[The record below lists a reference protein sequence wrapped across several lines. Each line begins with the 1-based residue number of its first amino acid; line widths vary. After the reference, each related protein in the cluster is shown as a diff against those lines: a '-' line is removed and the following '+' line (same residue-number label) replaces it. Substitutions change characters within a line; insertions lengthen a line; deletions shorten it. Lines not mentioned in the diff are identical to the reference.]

1 MGQLSGT
8 SPHNMVMR
16 NANVTENKEREKKLI
31 KKAIDIIQGMYMAY
45 KNIKLYDLNNRLVNS
60 QISSVYDE
68 IQDLLRSEGEAI
80 FTLRLSTLYL
90 NGIKVR
96 FSFSNYYLF
105 KFLSLQLSKK
115 EIGLLK
121 FHETLNKNELK
132 QFMFLLGRKEKES
145 KNPFDTFSGTLQK
158 EKINHILIEKAQTL
172 EEFQS
177 NEKNAKKVF
186 FLGIAHLKE
195 MFDSLKKQERI
206 PLTTTRRLMQSLFN
220 NIVQNESFTYGLTTI
235 KNFDEYTLNHSINV
249 CVLSIS
255 LGRKLGLDRNE
266 LAELGISAFFHDFGK
281 TDIPKEI
288 LDKPGKLDEQ
298 EREIIEQHP
307 HLGAEKLI
315 RLKETSR
322 LPVRAIN
329 VAMEH
334 HVKVDLTGYPKYKK
348 KRHINL
354 YSKIVK
360 ICDVYDALTTKR
372 PYREKVYTRDET
384 LNLMMENSGT
394 EFDPIILKVF
404 ANMMGQY
411 PVGTLV
417 LLNTGEIGIVYEAN
431 PDLSRQL
438 QPKVKII
445 SDENGNKL
453 DGNILDLAGLA
464 SQTEQSKRTI
474 VKSLDPEKYNIPI
487 PDYFL
492 AMAQ

>member
-1 MGQLSGT
+1 MIKKNK
-8 SPHNMVMR
+8 NMSEKR
-16 NANVTENKEREKKLI
+16 EREKRII
-31 KKAIDIIQGMYMAY
+31 KKAIDILQGIHMAH
-45 KNIKLYDLNNRLVNS
+45 KNIKIYDLNNHLVRS
-60 QISSVYDE
+60 QLSSVFDE
-68 IQDLLRSEGEAI
+68 IQDLLRVEGEVV

-90 NGIKVR
+90 NGIKVL
-96 FSFSNYYLF
+96 FTFTNYYLF
-105 KFLSLQLSKK
+105 KYLSLQLSKR

-121 FHETLNKNELK
+121 FLEDLDKNDIK
-132 QFMFLLGRKEKES
+132 QFVYILGKKDTKTETPFETFLETIHE
-145 KNPFDTFSGTLQK
+145 NEIHNIQ
-158 EKINHILIEKAQTL
+158 IEKAQSL
-172 EEFQS
+172 EELQT

-186 FLGIAHLKE
+186 FLGITHLKE
-195 MFDSLKKQERI
+195 MFDSFKRNEKV
-206 PLTTTRRLMQSLFN
+206 PLSTTRRLMQSLFN

-249 CVLSIS
+249 CILSIS

-281 TDIPKEI
+281 TEIPIEI
-288 LDKPGKLDEQ
+288 LEKPGKLDEQ
-298 EREIIEQHP
+298 ERDIIEKHP

-315 RLKETSR
+315 SLQESSR
-322 LPVRAIN
+322 LPIRAIN

-334 HVKVDLTGYPKYKK
+334 HVKEDLTGYPRYQK

-372 PYREKVYTRDET
+372 PYRDKVFTRDET
-384 LNLMMENSGT
+384 LNMMMENIGT

-404 ANMMGQY
+404 SNMMGQY

-417 LLNTGEIGIVYEAN
+417 LLNTGEIGLVSEVN
-431 PDLSRQL
+431 PELSQLL

-445 SDENGNKL
+445 ADEKGNKI
-453 DGNILDLAGLA
+453 DGDILDLSELDPHSAKF
-464 SQTEQSKRTI
+464 KRMI
-474 VKSLDPEKYNIPI
+474 IKSLDSEKYDIQVS
-487 PDYFL
+487 DYFL

>member
-1 MGQLSGT
+1 MT
-8 SPHNMVMR
+8 DHKK
-16 NANVTENKEREKKLI
+16 TEKRI
-31 KKAIDIIQGMYMAY
+31 GKKAIDILQGMYMAH
-45 KNIKLYDLNNRLVNS
+45 KNMKLYDLNNHLIHS
-60 QISSVYDE
+60 QISSVFDE
-68 IQDLLRSEGEAI
+68 IQDLLQSEGEVN

-90 NGIKVR
+90 NGIKVL

-105 KFLSLQLSKK
+105 KFLSFHLSEK

-121 FHETLNKNELK
+121 FQENLNKDELK
-132 QFMFLLGRKEKES
+132 KFLFLLEKKEPKT
-145 KNPFDTFSGTLQK
+145 KKPFETFLETIQ
-158 EKINHILIEKAQTL
+158 ENKIHNILIEKAQTL

-186 FLGIAHLKE
+186 FLGITHLKE
-195 MFDSLKKQERI
+195 MFESLKKQERI

-249 CVLSIS
+249 CILSIS

-281 TDIPKEI
+281 TDIPREI
-288 LDKPGKLDEQ
+288 LVKPGKLDKQ

-315 RLKETSR
+315 KLKQTSR

-334 HVKVDLTGYPKYKK
+334 HVREDLSGYPRYQK

-372 PYREKVYTRDET
+372 PYRDKIFSQDET
-384 LNLMMENSGT
+384 LNMMKENKGT
-394 EFDPIILKVF
+394 EFDPIIFKVF
-404 ANMMGQY
+404 LNMMGQY

-417 LLNTGEIGIVYEAN
+417 LLNSGEIGLVTEAN
-431 PDLSRQL
+431 PYLSQLL

-445 SDENGNKL
+445 ADENGNKI
-453 DGNILDLAGLA
+453 DGNIIDLVERD
-464 SQTEQSKRTI
+464 QHTDKPKRTI
-474 VKSLDPEKYNIPI
+474 VKSLDPEKYDIQVS
-487 PDYFL
+487 DYFL